1 MVGCFILG
9 SGIVFNFEIS
19 QYGDFTQLKK
29 AIWEED
35 KDYFES
41 VGIKNEK
48 RFKLWKVR
56 ISTKNNNKYDEL
68 LDNHPVDLDVKKCF
82 DGKRLD
88 ETWRIDSIFES
99 PPPEEHIH
107 IMVQPPPS
115 SATTGK
121 CLPMV
126 YLSNKKFALSH
137 ILYFFIRSGKRR
149 HRDSYSDE
157 ESRTQK
163 KERQTRV

>member
-48 RFKLWKVR
+48 RFKLWEVR

-115 SATTGK
+115 SATTAGK
-121 CLPMV
+121 RLLMI
-126 YLSNKKFALSH
+126 YLSNKNGFFVGLS
-137 ILYFFIRSGKRR
+137 LRSTTTGGF
-149 HRDSYSDE
+149 
-157 ESRTQK
+157 
-163 KERQTRV
+163 

>member
-9 SGIVFNFEIS
+9 TGIVFNFEIS

-48 RFKLWKVR
+48 RFKLWEVH

-107 IMVQPPPS
+107 IMCNRPLRPPPLVS
-115 SATTGK
+115 VSQWFT
-121 CLPMV
+121 
-126 YLSNKKFALSH
+126 
-137 ILYFFIRSGKRR
+137 
-149 HRDSYSDE
+149 
-157 ESRTQK
+157 SRTRNSQ
-163 KERQTRV
+163 